1 MLDLEITVFLK
12 PNYDFLYKIVIIQE
26 LKYIQIFIIFMS
38 EIRQVNAS
46 KTGVSKLA
54 IVALAIVFAAGLFL
68 VGFDQGHIFS
78 LVYGEQAF
86 EDLYIHEL
94 THDMRHAA
102 GFPCH

>member
-1 MLDLEITVFLK
+1 MF
-12 PNYDFLYKIVIIQE
+12 
-26 LKYIQIFIIFMS
+26 FMS
-38 EIRQVNAS
+38 ESRQLTVS
-46 KTGVSKLA
+46 KTSVSKLA
-54 IVALAIVFAAGLFL
+54 ILALTVVFAVGLFV

-86 EDLYIHEL
+86 TDLYIHEL

>member
-1 MLDLEITVFLK
+1 
-12 PNYDFLYKIVIIQE
+12 
-26 LKYIQIFIIFMS
+26 MS
-38 EIRQVNAS
+38 KMTQLNAS
-46 KTGVSKLA
+46 KTSVSKIA
-54 IVALAIVFAAGLFL
+54 ILALALVFAAGLFV

-86 EDLYIHEL
+86 VDMTIHEL